1 MRILAFII
9 LLVSVMSVGAVEI
22 DKEPL
27 PHDTLRFKDGSYLHI
42 HDDDTTV
49 MVDKNGNPIKMIDGI
64 EMELEDGTRVMMK
77 NNKVWRQ
84 IRRKVLISR

>member
-9 LLVSVMSVGAVEI
+9 MLVSVMSVGAVEI
-22 DKEPL
+22 NEAPL

-42 HDDDTTV
+42 NDDDTTV
-49 MVDKNGNPIKMIDGI
+49 MVDKNGNPVKMKDGI

-77 NNKVWRQ
+77 NYKVWIQ
-84 IRRKVLISR
+84 IRRKLLISR

>member
-9 LLVSVMSVGAVEI
+9 LLVSVMSIGAIETNE
-22 DKEPL
+22 EPL

-42 HDDDTTV
+42 HDDGTTV

-64 EMELEDGTRVMMK
+64 EMELEDGTRVMMR

-84 IRRKVLISR
+84 FRSKALRSR